1 MVFLAD
7 LDYKPEPR
15 WKGLLIGASIAL
27 PVTLLF
33 GSWALPRLRAAI
45 INAATMHDTH
55 ARERDGYMGELCT
68 TALVIERD
76 EKVCGCILGAQTPSM
91 DCMDSFL
98 VWLTDRQVERCEDPA
113 TFDQALSFCSC
124 VQALSEESEKVSEER
139 AARRVKFRGYP
150 RCLSL
155 EDRLDYPL
163 LETLAPSF
171 VEAPN

>member
-7 LDYKPEPR
+7 LDDKPEPR
-15 WKGLLIGASIAL
+15 WKGLLIGVAIAL
-27 PVTLLF
+27 PLTLVL
-33 GSWALPRLRAAI
+33 GAWALPRLRAAI
-45 INAATMHDTH
+45 INAATLHDSH
-55 ARERDGYMGELCT
+55 ARERDAYMGQLCT

-91 DCMDSFL
+91 DCMDSFF

-113 TFDQALSFCSC
+113 TFDQAVSFCSC
-124 VQALSEESEKVSEER
+124 VRTLREESEKVSEDNG
-139 AARRVKFRGYP
+139 ARRVKFQGYP

-155 EDRLDYPL
+155 EDKLDYPR

-171 VEAPN
+171 RDVPN